1 MQEILAD
8 YLKRFAKLRTDTSP
22 TRWSAATCHRAPHK
36 PLLLLVIMDLFAQGS
51 INANLIE
58 ITAEL
63 GELFTLYWARV
74 MPPDQRSNLALPFFH
89 LKSDGFW
96 HLVPRPGKE
105 SFLAAVRQIRSVNQL
120 QETVLGARLDD
131 ELYALFCVEE
141 SRNLLRAVLIETYF
155 ASEIQP
161 ALVEQGAVNVEAFRY
176 SQALLEQA
184 RTRQAKEGLADEEGY
199 RSAARDQG
207 FRRAVVIAYD
217 HRCAL
222 CGIRMLTP
230 DGHTVVDAAH
240 LVPWS
245 ISHDDDPRNGMALC
259 RLCHWT
265 FDEGLVG
272 VSSQYLV
279 ITSPQLAASHN
290 VPGHLLTL
298 VGRGII
304 GPTEKP
310 LWPDLDALSWHRQHV
325 FRKR

>member
-1 MQEILAD
+1 MPEVLAD
-8 YLKRFAKLRTDTSP
+8 YFKRFAKLRTDTSP
-22 TRWSAATCHRAPHK
+22 TRWSAATRHRAPHK
-36 PLLLLVIMDLFAQGS
+36 PLLLLAITDLFAQRS

-105 SFLAAVRQIRSVNQL
+105 SFLGAVRQIRSVNQL
-120 QETVLGARLDD
+120 QETILGAELDD
-131 ELYALFCVEE
+131 ELYALFCIEE

-155 ASEIQP
+155 APEIQP
-161 ALVEQGAVNVEAFRY
+161 ALVEQGTVNVEAFRY
-176 SQALLEQA
+176 SQTLLEQA
-184 RTRQAKEGLADEEGY
+184 RTRQVKEGLVDEEGY
-199 RSAARDQG
+199 RLAARDQG

-222 CGIRMLTP
+222 CGIRMLTS

-245 ISHDDDPRNGMALC
+245 ISHNDDPRNGMALC
-259 RLCHWT
+259 RLCHWS
-265 FDEGLVG
+265 FDEGLMG

-279 ITSPQLAASHN
+279 ITSPQLAANHN

-298 VGRGII
+298 AGRGII
-304 GPTEKP
+304 GPIEKP
-310 LWPDLDALSWHRQHV
+310 LWPDLDALSWHRQRV

>member
-1 MQEILAD
+1 MTTD
-8 YLKRFAKLRTDTSP
+8 YIKRFAKLRTDASP
-22 TRWSAATCHRAPHK
+22 TRWSATTSHRAPHK
-36 PLLLLVIMDLFAQGS
+36 PLLLMAVIDLFAQS
-51 INANLIE
+51 TITSNLIE
-58 ITAEL
+58 LTPDL

-105 SFLAAVRQIRSVNQL
+105 ALLDAARQIRSINQL
-120 QETVLGARLDD
+120 RETVLGARLDE
-131 ELYALFCVEE
+131 ELYTLLCVEE
-141 SRNLLRAVLIETYF
+141 SRNLLRTVLIKTYF
-155 ASEIQP
+155 APEVQP
-161 ALVEQGAVNVEAFRY
+161 TLVEQGAINLEAFRY
-176 SQALLEQA
+176 SQTLLEQA
-184 RTRQAKEGLADEEGY
+184 RTRQVKEGLADEEGY
-199 RSAARDQG
+199 QPPARNQG
-207 FRRAVVIAYD
+207 FRRAVIIAYD

-240 LVPWS
+240 IVPWS
-245 ISHDDDPRNGMALC
+245 VSHNDDPRNGMALC

-265 FDEGLVG
+265 FDEGLIS
-272 VSSQYLV
+272 VSSRYVV
-279 ITSPQLAASHN
+279 ITSSQLAASHN

-298 VGRGII
+298 TDRGII
-304 GPTEKP
+304 GPVEQP